1 MFKDYDK
8 YLSTSLRV
16 YIFVLICI
24 FILKIV
30 GFDYFGLDLNNPTI
44 ISISEYL
51 SNNHFG
57 DLYFFISVFIQF
69 YFYLCLV
76 CKKRKLYISTL
87 IGALINYGIQIVLMQ
102 ILKIEMNWLYSILS
116 ISIMIIIPM
125 IVNKKVTIKRQIKYI
140 LLITLYQ
147 LISLVI
153 KNVNVYYEYGNFLVD
168 SLLNIDQ
175 LLMLAITYNIYFL
188 KGGFEPCGVEQ
199 VVGLFLQMK
208 KNFLISLKRLQKNLS
223 KFKELNH
230 EEKTTIVIYFIL
242 SLLWNLFTIFVVL
255 LVAKLNDSIIECIFI
270 LISFWL
276 SKRVFG
282 KAFHL
287 KSMLQCFIVSNIT
300 YYVLN
305 RITTPIGISIL
316 IPIMLGTG
324 LSYVT
329 SKLVKKAYK
338 PLYKGMPI
346 DEFERSILKVT
357 DKGSVK
363 YNICYDYFIKKENAV
378 FLGRKYNYTDS
389 GIRKITSRI
398 NDKIKALN

>member
-30 GFDYFGLDLNNPTI
+30 GLDYFGLDLSNPTLI
-44 ISISEYL
+44 KISNYL
-51 SNNHFG
+51 SNSHWG
-57 DLYFFISVFIQF
+57 DLYYFITIYIQG
-69 YFYLCLV
+69 YFMLCLST
-76 CKKRKLYISTL
+76 KKKNLYKETFIFSLILYIPQC
-87 IGALINYGIQIVLMQ
+87 I
-102 ILKIEMNWLYSILS
+102 MNVFFTIDWIYFIWSFIWLLLF
-116 ISIMIIIPM
+116 PM
-125 IVNKKVTIKRQIKYI
+125 ILNKNISIKRQIFFI
-140 LLITLYQ
+140 LLTSLYQ
-147 LISLVI
+147 LISMTI
-153 KNVNVYYEYGNFLVD
+153 RSIGINGNHNNFLAD
-168 SLLNIDQ
+168 CLLNFDQ
-175 LLMLAITYNIYFL
+175 LLMLAITYNIYFM
-188 KGGFEPCGVEQ
+188 KGGMKPCGEEQ
-199 VVGLFLQMK
+199 EVFYSLQKK
-208 KNFLISLKRLQKNLS
+208 KNCLNLLKKWQKNYS
-223 KFKELNH
+223 QFKKLNKQ
-230 EEKTTIVIYFIL
+230 EKATIIIYSIL
-242 SLLWNLFTIFVVL
+242 SLIWNVFTLIVVL
-255 LVAKLNDSIIECIFI
+255 IIGKLNDSIIECIFI

-324 LSYVT
+324 LSYIT